1 MGARLEVARIG
12 RAHGLRGEVAVT
24 FVSDRPERTEVGAA
38 LVLEPRS
45 GETEAAR
52 PLVIA
57 SSRPH
62 QGRWLVRFDGID
74 DRTAAEALRGRFLT
88 AEPLPGTAPAPDGG
102 DAADTLWVHELV
114 GARVREANGT
124 ERGIVTAVQANP
136 AHDLLVLDSGALVPV
151 TFVTEHGAGTV
162 VVDVPDG
169 LFEL

>member
-1 MGARLEVARIG
+1 M
-12 RAHGLRGEVAVT
+12 
-24 FVSDRPERTEVGAA
+24 SDRPERTEVGAV
-38 LVLEPRS
+38 LVLEPLA
-45 GETEAAR
+45 GETEDAR
-52 PLVIA
+52 ALVIA

-88 AEPLPGTAPAPDGG
+88 AEPLASTAPAPDGG
-102 DAADTLWVHELV
+102 DPADVLWVHELV
-114 GARVREANGT
+114 GSQVRDATGAD
-124 ERGIVTAVQANP
+124 RGVVVSVQANP

-151 TFVTEHGAGTV
+151 TFVTEHGDGMV